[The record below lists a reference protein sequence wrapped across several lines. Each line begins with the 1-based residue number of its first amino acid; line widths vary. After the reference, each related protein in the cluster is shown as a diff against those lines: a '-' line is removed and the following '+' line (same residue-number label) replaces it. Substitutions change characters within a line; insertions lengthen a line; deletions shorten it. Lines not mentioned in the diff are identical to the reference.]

1 MGSPHQRFVIAQ
13 TLVTRFP
20 AATAVIVEAQELSI
34 NIGSVKTREKLKI
47 QPAKVRP
54 LSEET

>member
-20 AATAVIVEAQELSI
+20 AATAVIVEAKELSI
-34 NIGSVKTREKLKI
+34 NIHRKR
-47 QPAKVRP
+47 QNQRKVENSTCKSKA
-54 LSEET
+54 LV